1 MLIVPREKPFVKN
14 LNSYYL
20 DLRKLLEHYQG
31 EFGSG
36 SIHFR
41 SSSAEGIIFF
51 DKDEILN
58 GFFRGRDGEIKGQ
71 AAMEGLVDQAVH
83 SNFQV
88 NIYRID
94 PKKVSYW
101 ANTPSSKELYKG
113 LSTEFT
119 DLKGLVRKMGS
130 EGFTGFINI
139 SLQNEREGGL
149 LFFMNGQVN
158 GGSYSWEEGVVGGSE
173 ENNELLIQ
181 KTVESGGTFDVVE
194 IPLSKGNLGGEPT
207 GAPLRHS
214 SETITSLE
222 ELLALLERGVTSNKK
237 IKAPFSKLLKK
248 KFLEKAN
255 KYPFLDPFAAEFE
268 YSDQEIT
275 YVGGASDTAL
285 AKGVIESVKELAEEL
300 GILPELA
307 GKLKSL
313 SKKNL

>member
-1 MLIVPREKPFVKN
+1 MLIIPREKPFVQN

-20 DLRKLLEHYQG
+20 DLGKLLEHYQG

-36 SIHFR
+36 GIHLR

-58 GFFRGRDGEIKGQ
+58 GFFHSRNGEIKGR
-71 AAMEGLVDQAVH
+71 AAMEQLVDQGGQD
-83 SNFQV
+83 NFQV
-88 NIYRID
+88 NIYKID
-94 PKKVSYW
+94 PEKVSYW

-119 DLKGLVRKMGS
+119 DLIGLVRKMKS

-149 LFFMNGQVN
+149 LFFMNGRVN
-158 GGSYSWEEGVVGGSE
+158 GGSYSWEEGVVGGSK
-173 ENNELLIQ
+173 ENNDLLIQ
-181 KTVESGGTFDVVE
+181 KTVETGGTFDVVE
-194 IPLSKGNLGGEPT
+194 ISLSRGDVGEESRE
-207 GAPLRHS
+207 APSKHS

-222 ELLALLERGVTSNKK
+222 ELLALLERAISSNKK
-237 IKAPFSKLLKK
+237 IKARFGKLLKK

-255 KYPFLDPFAAEFE
+255 KYPFLDPFAAQFE

-275 YVGGASDTAL
+275 YTGNASDTDL
-285 AKGVIESVKELAEEL
+285 AKGVIESVKELAEEMEV
-300 GILPELA
+300 LPELA

-313 SKKNL
+313 SKKPL